1 MAFDAARRTNCLWLV
16 DVLRAD
22 IGDSCA
28 PPLPTTPLLYPSS
41 LASPPSPVG
50 PLPSDSTA
58 PSVDFTHFVSSG
70 VTIVHGH
77 EVILHDSFIGQYN
90 NDDANQT
97 STNGT
102 AVGVYGNDHAVH
114 DCVIFGAT
122 GVGIVNEGA
131 SNSYSG
137 LHIYGV
143 EPAGGGGWVPGVAG
157 GRPVRR
163 TIIAGIW
170 VAFFSESASNHR
182 AGRRTP
188 RASPSSSPSSRTT
201 RKL

>member
-1 MAFDAARRTNCLWLV
+1 M
-16 DVLRAD
+16 
-22 IGDSCA
+22 
-28 PPLPTTPLLYPSS
+28 
-41 LASPPSPVG
+41 
-50 PLPSDSTA
+50 
-58 PSVDFTHFVSSG
+58 
-70 VTIVHGH
+70 TIIHGH

-163 TIIAGIW
+163 TVIPGIW
-170 VAFFSESASNHR
+170 VAFFQECQRES
-182 AGRRTP
+182 
-188 RASPSSSPSSRTT
+188 
-201 RKL
+201 

>member
-1 MAFDAARRTNCLWLV
+1 MPSACLSPGWVLTLLTALCGGSGVAFDAARRTNCLWLV

-97 STNGT
+97 LF
-102 AVGVYGNDHAVH
+102 
-114 DCVIFGAT
+114 IL
-122 GVGIVNEGA
+122 I
-131 SNSYSG
+131 SG
-137 LHIYGV
+137 LNTNCESVTPIELGMNSV
-143 EPAGGGGWVPGVAG
+143 QQLNWL
-157 GRPVRR
+157 
-163 TIIAGIW
+163 
-170 VAFFSESASNHR
+170 FS
-182 AGRRTP
+182 
-188 RASPSSSPSSRTT
+188 
-201 RKL
+201 

>member
-1 MAFDAARRTNCLWLV
+1 M
-16 DVLRAD
+16 
-22 IGDSCA
+22 
-28 PPLPTTPLLYPSS
+28 
-41 LASPPSPVG
+41 
-50 PLPSDSTA
+50 
-58 PSVDFTHFVSSG
+58 
-70 VTIVHGH
+70 TIVHGH

-163 TIIAGIW
+163 TTIPGIW